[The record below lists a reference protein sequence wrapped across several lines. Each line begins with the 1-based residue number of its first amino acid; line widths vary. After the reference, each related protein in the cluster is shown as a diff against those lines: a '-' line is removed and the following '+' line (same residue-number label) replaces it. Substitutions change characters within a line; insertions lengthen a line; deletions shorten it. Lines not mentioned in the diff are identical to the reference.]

1 MDMKILQVLDRLIP
15 YDAFLNDLAARIVG
29 MIKADS
35 SDPEFVSQ
43 RKAYEL
49 FGRRNV
55 ERWKRQGKVES
66 YKRPGKV
73 EYRTSDLRLLQ
84 RTVQDYIEPPSREDD
99 KDNNKTKNRQT
110 YLWLYIQNISI
121 IGIESITISQANN
134 KAITNEGI
142 ETNMRPRWR
151 LFSQTHVC
159 GIGCKLQDTP
169 QIQGKRLYQ
178 AA

>member
-35 SDPEFVSQ
+35 NDPEFVSQ

-55 ERWKRQGKVES
+55 ERWKLES

-84 RTVQDYIEPPSREDD
+84 RTVQDYIEPPSQEESG
-99 KDNNKTKNRQT
+99 NNRKSRKSKQ
-110 YLWLYIQNISI
+110 
-121 IGIESITISQANN
+121 
-134 KAITNEGI
+134 
-142 ETNMRPRWR
+142 
-151 LFSQTHVC
+151 
-159 GIGCKLQDTP
+159 
-169 QIQGKRLYQ
+169 
-178 AA
+178 

>member
-15 YDAFLNDLAARIVG
+15 YDTFLNDLAARIVK

-35 SDPEFVSQ
+35 NDPEFVSQ

-55 ERWKRQGKVES
+55 ERWKLQGKVES

-84 RTVQDYIEPPSREDD
+84 RTVQDYFKVSPSKND
-99 KDNNKTKNRQT
+99 K
-110 YLWLYIQNISI
+110 L
-121 IGIESITISQANN
+121 
-134 KAITNEGI
+134 
-142 ETNMRPRWR
+142 
-151 LFSQTHVC
+151 
-159 GIGCKLQDTP
+159 
-169 QIQGKRLYQ
+169 
-178 AA
+178 